1 MRIRWVQ
8 TMFAQL
14 TPGLYPHCQ
23 GPVYAAVWSCILLK
37 VTMDRIFL
45 VPLSKHRG
53 LRLLQGPRGLPGFC
67 RGVKYPSVKELT
79 CSCLSNASLTSSAGP
94 RNPLRTSS
102 WCGLVGTN
110 GRCARLRTSTEDGTC
125 HLETTVLRLRKT
137 NLLTD
142 QDLSFSA
149 PSFRFLSYLH
159 STSSAK
165 AGQNKSPSVGVRL
178 INEQRT
184 RTTQSLRKSFIS
196 SHCSLQALY
205 I

>member
-1 MRIRWVQ
+1 M
-8 TMFAQL
+8 
-14 TPGLYPHCQ
+14 H
-23 GPVYAAVWSCILLK
+23 LLCS
-37 VTMDRIFL
+37 L
-45 VPLSKHRG
+45 
-53 LRLLQGPRGLPGFC
+53 LRSFGQEWNS
-67 RGVKYPSVKELT
+67 SVHKLIAT
-79 CSCLSNASLTSSAGP
+79 LGP

-159 STSSAK
+159 STSSAR

-184 RTTQSLRKSFIS
+184 RTTHSLRKSFIS

-205 I
+205 MIILGLFEFPVVPGWLVPFLPVVSQSLLLQVHLNHYRTAPYLESRSEFA